1 MAIKVRNRLD
11 IHYIHYSP
19 NYLEEHYIFYHPYNN
34 SWQKYNALIE
44 AESRLH
50 PLNLL
55 LANNQLNNVEHE
67 LENEYATLSTL
78 APTNPITQ
86 EIGNAI
92 RDF

>member
-11 IHYIHYSP
+11 IHYTP
-19 NYLEEHYIFYHPYNN
+19 DYLEEHTIFYHPYNN

-44 AESRLH
+44 PRPPP
-50 PLNLL
+50 PLNFLL
-55 LANNQLNNVEHE
+55 TNYQLINVEHE

>member
-1 MAIKVRNRLD
+1 MAIKIRNTFD
-11 IHYIHYSP
+11 FHYSP
-19 NYLEEHYIFYHPYNN
+19 NNLEEHSIVYHPYNN
-34 SWQKYNALIE
+34 LGQRYQALIE
-44 AESRLH
+44 ACPH
-50 PLNLL
+50 PPLNFL
-55 LANNQLNNVEHE
+55 LANYQLNNVEHE